1 MSLPKIADRFSAQ
14 RQQSDTL
21 YSDFFANLNFH
32 PDSSQL
38 MVAKNEAAVTRSI
51 RNLLLTNKYERLFQP
66 TIGCNLNLFL
76 FEDISPQTEASI
88 KTQITQTI
96 ENFEPR
102 AKLIDVAV
110 TGYPEQNGYVVTI
123 IYYITTIA
131 NPITVNIPLLRV
143 R

>member
-1 MSLPKIADRFSAQ
+1 MALPTIADRFSAQ

-38 MVAKNEAAVTRSI
+38 MVLKNEAAVTRSI

-66 TIGCNLNLFL
+66 TLGCNLNHFL

-88 KTQITQTI
+88 KTQITRTI

-110 TGYPEQNGYVVTI
+110 TGYPDQNGYVVTI
-123 IYYITTIA
+123 VYYLTTIA
-131 NPITVNIPLLRV
+131 NPITINIPLLRV